1 MLTRLCEIIEQRCR
15 DRRGTLAEFNGE
27 SDHIH
32 ILMSLPPNLDLSHIV
47 NNLKTT
53 SSRLIRRDFADHLK
67 RVYRKL
73 GVLVP
78 LVLHHLVQRSP
89 VVDHQ
94 TIHRTAGK
102 SGLSRGALHR
112 EPRASALARALG
124 DEPVE
129 RRRAMRAC

>member
-1 MLTRLCEIIEQRCR
+1 MAPMLTRLREIIELRCR
-15 DRRGTLAEFNGE
+15 DWRGTLVEFNGE

-32 ILMSLPPNLDLSHIV
+32 ILMSLPPNLDLSRFV

-67 RVYRKL
+67 HVYRKL

-78 LVLHHLVQRSP
+78 LVLHRLVRRSP

-94 TIHRTAGK
+94 TIH
-102 SGLSRGALHR
+102 
-112 EPRASALARALG
+112 
-124 DEPVE
+124 
-129 RRRAMRAC
+129 